1 MKTSEVLHAWGAILA
16 GRRPSLSIELT
27 RECPLRCPGCYAYE
41 DAHLGTAGITLRQ
54 LSDSKG
60 SALVQG
66 VLRVVEEH
74 RPLHLSLVG
83 GDPLVR
89 YRELLQLLP
98 ELDRRGIHVQLVT
111 SAFREIPAE
120 WNALSRLNIV
130 VSVDGLQPEHDVRRK
145 PATYERI
152 LKCIAHSRVSIH
164 CTITS
169 QMMQREG
176 YLEEFVKFW
185 SLRKETKRIWF
196 SIFTP
201 QKGAVDPEILTVQER
216 TCAIA
221 ELLRLREVY
230 PLLDMYASA
239 IKEFEHPPASPRDC
253 IFASTTTT
261 ISADLKTRV
270 TPCQFGGDPNCS
282 QCGCIASMGLAA
294 VGHHQLLP
302 GITTGQIFT
311 VSQLIGR
318 SVDALRSF
326 GQSNEAVVEPE
337 VEVEEETRVA

>member
-1 MKTSEVLHAWGAILA
+1 MKTSEVLHAWGAILT

-41 DAHLGTAGITLRQ
+41 DAHLGVAGVTLRQ

-60 SALVQG
+60 SDLVQG

-89 YRELLQLLP
+89 YRELLELLP

-111 SAFREIPAE
+111 SAFREIPAQ

-130 VSVDGLQPEHDVRRK
+130 VSVDGLQPEHDLRRK

-176 YLEEFVKFW
+176 YLEEFVRFW
-185 SLRKETKRIWF
+185 SLRNQTKRIWF
-196 SIFTP
+196 SFFTP
-201 QKGAVDPEILTVQER
+201 QKGAIDPEILTRQQR
-216 TCAIA
+216 TRAMA

-230 PLLDMYASA
+230 PLLDMDASA
-239 IKEFEHPPASPRDC
+239 IKEFAHPPASPRDC

-270 TPCQFGGDPNCS
+270 TPCQFGGDPDCS

-294 VGHHQLLP
+294 VGHHRLFP
-302 GITTGQIFT
+302 GVTTGQIFT
-311 VSQLIGR
+311 VSRLIGQGV
-318 SVDALRSF
+318 SALRSI
-326 GQSNEAVVEPE
+326 GRPNDDAAVGPE
-337 VEVEEETRVA
+337 VEEDIRAA

>member
-1 MKTSEVLHAWGAILA
+1 MKTSEVLQAWSSILA

-41 DAHLGTAGITLRQ
+41 DAHLGASGLTLRQ

-89 YRELLQLLP
+89 YRELLELLP

-111 SAFREIPAE
+111 SAFREIPAQ
-120 WNALSRLNIV
+120 WNLLSRLNIT

-152 LKCIAHSRVSIH
+152 LKCIAQSHVSIH

-169 QMMQREG
+169 QMMQRAG

-185 SLRKETKRIWF
+185 SLRPETKRIWF

-201 QKGAVDPEILTVQER
+201 QKDAVDPEILTPAQR
-216 TCAIA
+216 AHAID
-221 ELLRLREVY
+221 ELLRLRELY
-230 PLLDMYASA
+230 PLLDMHPAA
-239 IKEFEHPPASPRDC
+239 IKEFAHPPASPHDC

-270 TPCQFGGDPNCS
+270 TPCQFGGDPDCS
-282 QCGCIASMGLAA
+282 QCGCIASMALAA
-294 VGHHQLLP
+294 IGHHQLLP
-302 GITTGQIFT
+302 GLSTGKIFT
-311 VSQLIGR
+311 VSQLIGQSVNAFR
-318 SVDALRSF
+318 SLGRSD
-326 GQSNEAVVEPE
+326 EAIAEPE
-337 VEVEEETRVA
+337 VEVEEESRVA

>member
-1 MKTSEVLHAWGAILA
+1 
-16 GRRPSLSIELT
+16 LSIEIT

-41 DAHLGTAGITLRQ
+41 DAHLGMAGVTLRQ

-60 SALVQG
+60 SDLVQG

-89 YRELLQLLP
+89 YRELLELLP

-111 SAFREIPAE
+111 SAFREIPAQ
-120 WNALSRLNIV
+120 WNVLSRLNIV

-145 PATYERI
+145 PATYQRI

-164 CTITS
+164 CTITG
-169 QMMQREG
+169 QMMHREG

-201 QKGAVDPEILTVQER
+201 QRGATDPEILTAPER
-216 TCAIA
+216 ARAIS
-221 ELLRLREVY
+221 ELLRLRELY
-230 PLLDMYASA
+230 PLLDMHSSA
-239 IKEFEHPPASPRDC
+239 IQEFAHPPASPRDC
-253 IFASTTTT
+253 IFATTTTT

-270 TPCQFGGDPNCS
+270 TPCQFGGNPDCS
-282 QCGCIASMGLAA
+282 QCGCIASMALAA
-294 VGHHQLLP
+294 IGHHRLLP
-302 GITTGQIFT
+302 GITPRQLFT

-318 SVDALRSF
+318 GVGALRSL
-326 GQSNEAVVEPE
+326 GHSNEPFIEPE
-337 VEVEEETRVA
+337 VEIEEETRVA

>member
-1 MKTSEVLHAWGAILA
+1 MKVSEVLQAWTTILA

-41 DAHLGTAGITLRQ
+41 DAHLGSGGITLRQ

-60 SALVQG
+60 GALVQG
-66 VLRVVEEH
+66 VLRLVEEH

-89 YRELLQLLP
+89 YRELLELLP

-111 SAFREIPAE
+111 SAFREIPSQ
-120 WNALSRLNIV
+120 WNLLSRLNIT
-130 VSVDGLQPEHDVRRK
+130 VSVDGLQPEHDIRRK

-152 LKCIAHSRVSIH
+152 LKCIAQSRVSIH

-169 QMMQREG
+169 QMMQRAG

-185 SLRKETKRIWF
+185 SARRQTKRIWF

-201 QKGAVDPEILTVQER
+201 QKGATDPEILTAPER
-216 TCAIA
+216 TRAIA

-230 PLLDMYASA
+230 PLLDMHASA
-239 IKEFEHPPASPRDC
+239 IKEFSHPPASPHDC

-270 TPCQFGGDPNCS
+270 TPCQFGGDPDCS
-282 QCGCIASMGLAA
+282 QCGCIASMALAA
-294 VGHHQLLP
+294 IGHHHLLP
-302 GITTGQIFT
+302 GITPGRLFT
-311 VSQLIGR
+311 VSRLIGQG
-318 SVDALRSF
+318 VNALRSP
-326 GQSNEAVVEPE
+326 GKAHEPTLPP
-337 VEVEEETRVA
+337 EVEEETEAA

>member
-1 MKTSEVLHAWGAILA
+1 MKVSEVLQAWTTILA

-41 DAHLGTAGITLRQ
+41 DAHLGSAGVTLRQ

-66 VLRVVEEH
+66 VLRLVEEH

-89 YRELLQLLP
+89 YRELLELLP

-111 SAFREIPAE
+111 SAFREIPDA
-120 WNALSRLNIV
+120 WNALSRLNIT

-152 LKCIAHSRVSIH
+152 LKCIANSHVSIH

-169 QMMQREG
+169 QMMQRED

-201 QKGAVDPEILTVQER
+201 QKGAVDPEILTLPER
-216 TCAIA
+216 TRVIA
-221 ELLRLREVY
+221 ELLRLRELY
-230 PLLDMYASA
+230 PLLDMHASA
-239 IKEFEHPPASPRDC
+239 IKEFAHPPASPRDC
-253 IFASTTTT
+253 IFASTTAT

-270 TPCQFGGDPNCS
+270 TPCQFGGDPDCS
-282 QCGCIASMGLAA
+282 QCGCIASMALAA
-294 VGHHQLLP
+294 IGHHQLLP
-302 GITTGQIFT
+302 GLNTGQVFT

-318 SVDALRSF
+318 SVNALRAF
-326 GQSNEAVVEPE
+326 GHSNNDVVVQPE
-337 VEVEEETRVA
+337 VEETPRAA

>member
-41 DAHLGTAGITLRQ
+41 DAHLGTAGVTLRQ

-89 YRELLQLLP
+89 YRELLELLP

-111 SAFREIPAE
+111 SAFREIPAQ

-130 VSVDGLQPEHDVRRK
+130 VSVDGLPPEHDVRRK

-152 LKCIAHSRVSIH
+152 LKCIARSRVSIH

-169 QMMQREG
+169 QMMQRKG

-185 SLRKETKRIWF
+185 SLRKETKRI
-196 SIFTP
+196 
-201 QKGAVDPEILTVQER
+201 
-216 TCAIA
+216 
-221 ELLRLREVY
+221 
-230 PLLDMYASA
+230 
-239 IKEFEHPPASPRDC
+239 
-253 IFASTTTT
+253 
-261 ISADLKTRV
+261 
-270 TPCQFGGDPNCS
+270 
-282 QCGCIASMGLAA
+282 
-294 VGHHQLLP
+294 
-302 GITTGQIFT
+302 
-311 VSQLIGR
+311 
-318 SVDALRSF
+318 
-326 GQSNEAVVEPE
+326 
-337 VEVEEETRVA
+337 